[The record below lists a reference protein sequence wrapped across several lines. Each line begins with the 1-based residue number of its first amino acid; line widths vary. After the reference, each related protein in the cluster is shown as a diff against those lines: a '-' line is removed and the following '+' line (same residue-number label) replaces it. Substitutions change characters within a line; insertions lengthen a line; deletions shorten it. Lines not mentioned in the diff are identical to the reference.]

1 MNKAKLHIVVDPL
14 CGWTYGAGPLIE
26 AANNIEDLTVKIH
39 SGGML
44 TGNNR
49 KKIHVDWREFALK
62 NDKVIAERTGQ
73 VFGEQYTDG
82 LLTDHS
88 VVLDSS
94 PASTAILAAEQLGF
108 AAATMLNSI
117 QKAYYQNGKNI
128 TQLQELVDIAV
139 SNGLSRESFTQKFEQ
154 LKGEATS
161 KYFDDSRI
169 LLQNINGRGFP
180 SSAIEF
186 DNNQWQELDIAS
198 YYGQTE
204 AWQTQLA
211 SLLKH

>member
-26 AANNIEDLTVKIH
+26 AASNIENLTVKIH

-49 KKIHVDWREFALK
+49 KKINADWREFALK
-62 NDKVIAERTGQ
+62 NDKVIAESTGQ
-73 VFGEQYTDG
+73 VFGEKYTNG

-94 PASTAILAAEQLGF
+94 PASTAILVAEQLGLST
-108 AAATMLNSI
+108 ATMLNSI

-128 TQLQELVDIAV
+128 TKLQELVDIAI
-139 SNGLSRESFTQKFEQ
+139 SNGLSADSFTQQFER

-161 KYFDDSRI
+161 KYLDDSRA
-169 LLQNINGRGFP
+169 LLQSINGRGFP

-186 DNNQWQELDIAS
+186 DNDKWQEIDIAR

-211 SLLKH
+211 SLLKR